1 MKRVLFLYT
10 ELAEYFLAC
19 LQVMQ
24 PEEYEVH
31 VVRWPVNKEAPFA
44 FRSLEHIHMHDRD
57 QWATEEQL
65 TAWVQDLHPHVVFT
79 SGWVD
84 KGYLAVN
91 RMLNGQV
98 PTVLLLDNHWSG
110 SFKQQL
116 ARLLS
121 GRLIHRYFSHAWV
134 PGAYQHTFARKL
146 GFKPDRIRED
156 FYCADTALFDG
167 FYAKRP
173 ADADPKRLL
182 FVGRYLD
189 FKGIFDLW
197 QVFAELHGEGFSDWE
212 LWCAGSGDLW
222 DQRVEH
228 PAIKHYGF
236 VQPAELEHLVLGSS
250 AFVLPSHKEP
260 WGVVIHEMAAAG
272 LPLVCSNA
280 VGAATRFVEEGHNGF
295 MHAPADLG
303 ALKAALKKLM
313 VASPTERQA
322 MGRHSRKLAE
332 SLTPQH
338 WSRTLAAF
346 IPS

>member
-19 LQVMQ
+19 LQTLQ
-24 PEEYEVH
+24 PAEYEVH

-44 FRSLEHIHMHDRD
+44 LRTLNHIHLQNRDRFTSD
-57 QWATEEQL
+57 QVL
-65 TAWVQDLHPHVVFT
+65 TSWVLELSADVVFT

-84 KGYLAVN
+84 KGYMKVN
-91 RMLNGQV
+91 RALKGQV
-98 PTVLLLDNHWSG
+98 PTVLLLDNHWNG

-116 ARLLS
+116 ARVLS

-134 PGAYQHTFARKL
+134 PGAYQRAFARKL
-146 GFKPDRIRED
+146 GFEPDHIRD
-156 FYCADTALFDG
+156 GFYCADTALFDG
-167 FYAKRP
+167 FHAKRP
-173 ADADPKRLL
+173 AGSDPKRLL
-182 FVGRYLD
+182 FVGRYLE

-222 DQRVEH
+222 GQRVQH
-228 PAIKHYGF
+228 PAIKHFGF
-236 VQPAELEHLVLGSS
+236 VQPQELEQLVLGAS

-272 LPLVCSNA
+272 LPLVCSDT
-280 VGAATRFVEEGHNGF
+280 VGAATRFVETGQNGY
-295 MHAPADLG
+295 MHSPADPDT
-303 ALKAALKKLM
+303 LKAALKRLM
-313 VASPTERQA
+313 SATPEQRIA
-322 MGRHSRKLAE
+322 MGQHSRKLAQ
-332 SLTPQH
+332 SLSPAH
-338 WSRTLAAF
+338 WNRTLAAF